1 VTGAPPH
8 RLRPRLHVFDDFV
21 GAEARA
27 ALSAAL
33 DPCRLLDAG
42 FAPSF
47 GPAGRTFEVPPAGHP
62 LLAGLAERLTALVG
76 LQPAVELSFRVR
88 HAHAGDAH
96 PLHTDLYP
104 VDGALLYATAMIYL
118 DTGDCRGGETVFP
131 EAVPPLALEPR
142 PGRVVVWF
150 NSHDGAHA
158 DPASVHAMRRVES
171 GGRLSMNLFFYARP
185 DALPAAEGLAAEWA
199 ASLAPAASVATFT
212 CVDDTAAPQS
222 AASLQRACR
231 ARGGEFRHVFAAE
244 VDPEAAP
251 LPPGSMLYCVSTTPA
266 AERVTRQLWQP
277 GVVTFHRG
285 PGGPFEVVVDPLR
298 WFTLA
303 GLPVPRFAV
312 IEPGCGADLEAI
324 AESLGGWPLV
334 VKSPGG
340 EGGVGT
346 LRADSPPALR
356 GLLDLLHARGVAP
369 TLMSYVPDALH
380 LRVVVVGD
388 RAVTAYRNPV
398 PDGDFRSRPSADPA
412 DYGVPIP
419 TRVASLAVRATHA
432 LGLDF
437 AGVDVLLHASGRAYL
452 LEANFPCYFPQAE
465 AHGTADVA
473 GAMVAHLLRRPA

>member
-1 VTGAPPH
+1 MESAPPE
-8 RLRPRLHVFDDFV
+8 RLRPRLHVFDELV

-27 ALSAAL
+27 ILSAAL

-42 FAPSF
+42 FAPTC
-47 GPAGRTFEVPPAGHP
+47 GPAGRTFEVSPAWHP
-62 LLAGLAERLTALVG
+62 LLADLAERLTALVG
-76 LQPAVELSFRVR
+76 LPPAVELSFRVR

-104 VDGALLYATAMIYL
+104 IDGALLYATAMIYL

-131 EAVPPLALEPR
+131 EAAPPLELEPR
-142 PGRVVVWF
+142 PGRVVIWF
-150 NSHDGAHA
+150 NSHDGVNA
-158 DPASVHAMRRVES
+158 DPASVHAMRRVEA
-171 GGRLSMNLFFYARP
+171 GHRLSMNVFFYARP
-185 DALPAAEGLAAEWA
+185 DALPSAGGLAAAWA
-199 ASLAPAASVATFT
+199 ASLAPATSVATFT

-222 AASLQRACR
+222 AASLRRACR
-231 ARGGEFRHVFAAE
+231 ARGVAFRHVFARE
-244 VDPEAAP
+244 VDPQAAP
-251 LPPGSMLYCVSTTPA
+251 LPPGSLLYCVSTTAA

-285 PGGPFEVVVDPLR
+285 PAGPFESLVDPLR

-312 IEPGCGADLEAI
+312 VEPGCGASLEGI
-324 AESLGGWPLV
+324 AASLGGWPLV

-398 PDGDFRSRPSADPA
+398 VEGDFRSRPSADPA
-412 DYGVPIP
+412 DYGVALPD
-419 TRVASLAVRATHA
+419 RVASLAVRATHA
-432 LGLDF
+432 LGIDF
-437 AGVDVLLHASGRAYL
+437 AGVDVLVHPSGRAYL

-465 AHGTADVA
+465 AHGAADVA
-473 GAMVAHLLRRPA
+473 AAMLDHLLRKTT